1 MACSGGGDE
10 GGVRKKARMKPS
22 SEPLVLKS
30 HPHVGEPHPQAP
42 EFRAIQV
49 RLMDSADIEGKV
61 VYAGPK
67 NWQVVEAFVLR
78 AAA

>member
-1 MACSGGGDE
+1 MACSGGGAE
-10 GGVRKKARMKPS
+10 RTVSKKARMKPS
-22 SEPLVLKS
+22 SEPLVLQS

-42 EFRAIQV
+42 EYRAIQV

-67 NWQVVEAFVLR
+67 NWLVVESFVLG

>member
-1 MACSGGGDE
+1 MACSGGGGE
-10 GGVRKKARMKPS
+10 RSVALQARMKPS

-30 HPHVGEPHPQAP
+30 HPHVGEPHPKAP

-49 RLMDSADIEGKV
+49 RLLESADIEGKV

-67 NWQVVEAFVLR
+67 NWQVVEAFVLKS
-78 AAA
+78 AA